1 MKDNLFQ
8 EELRLRLITFKNIC
22 IIYKKKVITIKLQ
35 NILHHI
41 LILNNEESY
50 EELINMYTIQILLY

>member
-22 IIYKKKVITIKLQ
+22 IIYKKKVITLKLQ
-35 NILHHI
+35 NILHRI

-50 EELINMYTIQILLY
+50 EELINIYTIELLLY

>member
-35 NILHHI
+35 NILHRI

-50 EELINMYTIQILLY
+50 EELINIYTIELLLY

>member
-35 NILHHI
+35 NILHRI

>member
-22 IIYKKKVITIKLQ
+22 IIYKKKVITLKL
-35 NILHHI
+35 
-41 LILNNEESY
+41 
-50 EELINMYTIQILLY
+50 

>member
-8 EELRLRLITFKNIC
+8 EELRLRLITFKNIY

-35 NILHHI
+35 NILHRI
-41 LILNNEESY
+41 LILNNEKSY
-50 EELINMYTIQILLY
+50 EELINIYTIELLLY

>member
-22 IIYKKKVITIKLQ
+22 IIYKKKVITLKLQ
-35 NILHHI
+35 NILHRI

>member
-35 NILHHI
+35 NILHRI
-41 LILNNEESY
+41 LILNNEKSY
-50 EELINMYTIQILLY
+50 EELINIYTIELLLY